1 MKTLEQIKEEYAIVY
16 CQYPSWEDFINDIP
30 SHEVESHMNEVAK
43 IYSTEYAKEAL
54 RLASENARVMTKN
67 IDTENELEVLSWTD
81 SRNVKFTMSKQSILS
96 EDNLPKHIL

>member
-1 MKTLEQIKEEYAIVY
+1 MKTLEEIKEEYAVLY

-54 RLASENARVMTKN
+54 RLASENAEFIAEHQFYEETIKDRV
-67 IDTENELEVLSWTD
+67 D
-81 SRNVKFTMSKQSILS
+81 NVGSHLVFINKQSILS
-96 EDNLPKHIL
+96 ENNLPKHI

>member
-1 MKTLEQIKEEYAIVY
+1 MKTLEEIKEEYAVLY

-54 RLASENARVMTKN
+54 RLASENADTIEVDN
-67 IDTENELEVLSWTD
+67 GYGLIDVVD
-81 SRNVKFTMSKQSILS
+81 KQSILS
-96 EDNLPKHIL
+96 ESNLPKHK